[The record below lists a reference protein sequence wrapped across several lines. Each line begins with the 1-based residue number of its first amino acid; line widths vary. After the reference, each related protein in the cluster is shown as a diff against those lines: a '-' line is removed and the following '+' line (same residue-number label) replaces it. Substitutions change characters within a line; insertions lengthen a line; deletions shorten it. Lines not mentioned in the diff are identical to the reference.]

1 MNPGLEL
8 RALRGATTASANTG
22 EAIAEAV
29 EELIEELMQR
39 NGLAGERVLSVTF
52 SVTADLDACFPAA
65 IARRRAGWH
74 GVALLD
80 CQQMAVAGD
89 LPRCIRLLAHAWME
103 RQPGGGPSLPAG
115 GRPAAARP
123 GGRGDADPSGQ
134 LPRRPLNPRQAH
146 PPAETFNTHLF
157 TSCHSL
163 PAGIPWPGAW
173 AARPSGS
180 WPWPPPPPS
189 PPAPSLPPGP
199 RAHLG

>member
-29 EELIEELMQR
+29 GELIEELLQR
-39 NGLAGERVLSVTF
+39 NGLAGERILSVTF

-65 IARRRAGWH
+65 IARRRPDWG

-103 RQPGGGPSLPAG
+103 GHREVVHPYLRG
-115 GRPAAARP
+115 AAR
-123 GGRGDADPSGQ
+123 
-134 LPRRPLNPRQAH
+134 LRPDRVAAETLT
-146 PPAETFNTHLF
+146 PPA
-157 TSCHSL
+157 SS
-163 PAGIPWPGAW
+163 PAD
-173 AARPSGS
+173 
-180 WPWPPPPPS
+180 
-189 PPAPSLPPGP
+189 
-199 RAHLG
+199 H